1 MISGFMWLWLK
12 SILDAIFICEAC
24 SAAENAVHSGE
35 CCMCAVE
42 TLYRNNSICWLGL
55 FCLKCIWSL
64 MFTYLLLSQCSEL
77 CWKCVTKVL
86 NDCFINL
93 ALPSDF
99 LILPVCMHLL
109 WYDGIY
115 LPIVRTSWWIDLLC
129 NI

>member
-35 CCMCAVE
+35 CCMCTVE
-42 TLYRNNSICWLGL
+42 TLYRDNSYLLVRPILSEVY
-55 FCLKCIWSL
+55 LKSDV
-64 MFTYLLLSQCSEL
+64 YLLLSQCSEL
-77 CWKCVTKVL
+77 CWKWVTKVL

-99 LILPVCMHLL
+99 LILLVCMHLL

-115 LPIVRTSWWIDLLC
+115 LPIVKTSWWTDLLC